1 MKTVYKFLLCNV
13 LIVCV
18 LFLCSWGYLV
28 HKTVHQLAVYQ
39 LPTPLQNFFYANMDY
54 LVNQSA
60 RPDKRKR
67 FDSTEGAKHF
77 IDFEYYGEN
86 AQNKMPTTWQK
97 AVKKYTADTLY
108 KYGYVPFV
116 VVEMQNKLTEAFRQC
131 KKDSILFYA
140 NDLGHYIGDAHV
152 PLHTTENYDGQ
163 LTNQKGLHALWET
176 TIPEIEINQFNLS
189 TTHKA
194 TYISNVEATIWKTV
208 RTSYAMVN
216 NVLEQEKKVSATMN
230 DATKFRTQ
238 IRNGKETKQYSTAF
252 AKAYNVVLKNTINER
267 LITTS
272 QTIADFFY
280 FSWVNAGK
288 PNLENC
294 FATPSELQLKNLQA
308 ELLMFKNNQL
318 IQNNMLKAKAK

>member
-1 MKTVYKFLLCNV
+1 MKTFYKFLLCNV

-18 LFLCSWGYLV
+18 FFLCSWGYLV

-39 LPTPLQNFFYANMDY
+39 LPAPMQNFFYANMDY
-54 LVNQSA
+54 LVNQAA

-77 IDFEYYGEN
+77 VDFECYGEN
-86 AQNKMPTTWQK
+86 AQHKMPTTWQK

-163 LTNQKGLHALWET
+163 LTNQKGVHALWET

-194 TYISNVEATIWKTV
+194 TYISNVEAAIWKTV

-216 NVLEQEKKVSATMN
+216 NVLAQEKKVSATMD

-238 IRNGKETKQYSTAF
+238 IRNGKETKQYSTSF
-252 AKAYNVVLKNTINER
+252 AKAYNVALKNTINER

-272 QTIADFFY
+272 QTIADFWY
-280 FSWVNAGK
+280 TAWVNAGK
-288 PNLENC
+288 PNLQNC
-294 FATPSELQLKNLQA
+294 FATPSELQLKNLQE